1 VRPKGPFVCALAGA
15 GVSSL
20 GMIQNE
26 WGESRIGKEVQAW
39 TVKGM
44 DPIKNVEKSDIPI
57 LLYHGDRDR
66 QADTEH
72 SRLFYSAMKSARKDI
87 QYVEIKDMHHTLP
100 WRPEW
105 HTQSLHLIEDWL
117 AGPKCFGGPG
127 KALPAAVAANGTA
140 P

>member
-1 VRPKGPFVCALAGA
+1 LLASLALLA
-15 GVSSL
+15 S
-20 GMIQNE
+20 N
-26 WGESRIGKEVQAW
+26 WGDSRIGKEVQAW
-39 TVKGM
+39 TVTGM
-44 DPIKNVEKSDIPI
+44 DPLKNVDKADIPI

-72 SRLFYSAMKSARKDI
+72 SRMFYKAMKAAGKDV

-105 HTQSLHLIEDWL
+105 HRQSLALINDWL

-127 KALPAAVAANGTA
+127 KKPVAAATA
-140 P
+140 QR